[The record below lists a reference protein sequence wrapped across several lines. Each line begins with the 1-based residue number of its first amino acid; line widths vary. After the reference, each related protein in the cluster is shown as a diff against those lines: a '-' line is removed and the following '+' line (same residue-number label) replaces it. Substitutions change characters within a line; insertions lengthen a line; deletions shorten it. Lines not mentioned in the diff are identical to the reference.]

1 MVHRFG
7 EICVNA
13 ICVYATSAPASP
25 GLAWMAHRP
34 AGRIHLHHK
43 RKPSVNPHTGTRT
56 ATKPKDEPP
65 TLDRTTFGHRLRSA
79 RKRFGWT
86 LAQLAERSGVSI
98 TTISRAE
105 RGQLAL
111 GYENFTALGRA
122 LEMDMNAMFAGAGVK
137 PAQLDG
143 PVVTRAGK
151 GVVYR
156 GLSIAY
162 EFLGTTAAGK
172 QMSPIVGTVHARRI
186 HGPEDFV
193 RHAGEEFAYVL
204 SGEIEVHFD
213 NGEVLHMARGDSL
226 YFDSRLGHAY
236 ISVSRQL
243 ARIVGMTIGESRHM
257 QSAREGEARK
267 APVPAKPAARKTV
280 KAKAPTSRKGA

>member
-1 MVHRFG
+1 MVHRIG
-7 EICVNA
+7 EICANA
-13 ICVYATSAPASP
+13 ICAYANSGPASCGP
-25 GLAWMAHRP
+25 PWMARHR
-34 AGRIHLHHK
+34 AGRIALHHK
-43 RKPSVNPHTGTRT
+43 RKPSVNPHTGTKPGTR
-56 ATKPKDEPP
+56 PKDEAP
-65 TLDRTTFGHRLRSA
+65 TLDRTTFGHRLRAA

-204 SGEIEVHFD
+204 SGEIEVHFE
-213 NGEVLHMARGDSL
+213 NGEVVRMARGDSL

-243 ARIVGMTIGESRHM
+243 ARIVGMTIGESGHM
-257 QSAREGEARK
+257 QSAREAPALKAPARK
-267 APVPAKPAARKTV
+267 AAPAKKKTPAR
-280 KAKAPTSRKGA
+280 RKG